1 MKGFLTFI
9 REQGII
15 GLAMGFVLG
24 GSVSK
29 LVTSFVNDIINPIIG
44 IGLGKVG
51 QLNSLVIPLGPARIM
66 IGNFISVLI
75 DFLIIAGTVY
85 FIFKQLKLDRLDKKK
100 D

>member
-44 IGLGKVG
+44 IGL
-51 QLNSLVIPLGPARIM
+51 NSA
-66 IGNFISVLI
+66 GNYKEIYQYANKISCQ
-75 DFLIIAGTVY
+75 DH
-85 FIFKQLKLDRLDKKK
+85 DRKFY
-100 D
+100 